1 MRVSLVL
8 HCPCACTGL
17 FNALT
22 LVCCTKQI
30 LIADNSEFGV
40 YIPDLIRNNRQFT
53 SRQIRDAVDD
63 LASEGVIYSTIT
75 EDYFKAAM

>member
-1 MRVSLVL
+1 M
-8 HCPCACTGL
+8 
-17 FNALT
+17 
-22 LVCCTKQI
+22 
-30 LIADNSEFGV
+30 